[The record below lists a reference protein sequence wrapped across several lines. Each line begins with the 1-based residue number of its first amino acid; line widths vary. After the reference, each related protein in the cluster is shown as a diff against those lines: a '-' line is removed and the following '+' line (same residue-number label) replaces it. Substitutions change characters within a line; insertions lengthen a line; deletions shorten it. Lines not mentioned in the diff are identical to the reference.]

1 MATTETI
8 PLEPEEFFSS
18 YLPNRFAPV
27 KNTYA
32 GKTSVDS
39 VAFRVGDAA
48 WSYRLV
54 DGELQMTREV
64 EDDVVLQVSVP
75 ADDFVPLL
83 VAASERRRTGASA
96 TGLPASSFRALKIDA
111 ETARLVRRVPGSVLF
126 VARDG
131 SDERRLLVTP
141 GRRSTDF
148 AAADCIIECDL
159 DDFVRAESGGAQA
172 AMQLFVAG
180 KLRVKGNVQIA
191 MALSS
196 VLG

>member
-1 MATTETI
+1 MEKPPI
-8 PLEPEEFFSS
+8 DPEEFFAS
-18 YLPNRFAPV
+18 YVPSRFAAI
-27 KNTYA
+27 KESYA
-32 GKTSVDS
+32 GRTSVGS
-39 VAFRVGDAA
+39 VTFRVGQAE

-54 DGELQMTREV
+54 DGELEMTRHV

-75 ADDFVPLL
+75 SEDFEPLL
-83 VAASERRRTGASA
+83 VAASERAVAAGSYSA
-96 TGLPASSFRALKIDA
+96 MPASSFRALRIDA

-126 VARDG
+126 VARDV
-131 SDERRLLVTP
+131 DVQRRLLVTP

-148 AAADCIIECDL
+148 AAADCTVECDL
-159 DDFVRAESGGAQA
+159 ADFVQAEAGGAQA

-180 KLRVKGNVQIA
+180 KLRIQGNVQIA